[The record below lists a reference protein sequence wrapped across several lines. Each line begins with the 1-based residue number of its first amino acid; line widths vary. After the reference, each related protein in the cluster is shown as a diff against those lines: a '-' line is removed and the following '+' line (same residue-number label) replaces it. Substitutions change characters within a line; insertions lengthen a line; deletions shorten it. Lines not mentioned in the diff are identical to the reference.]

1 MSGSSKWISMS
12 LAANSR
18 TGKGA
23 DQRCGSPT
31 EISPAPIHDE
41 WHRQEA
47 AALRECQLG
56 HQVKGVKRVRSCN
69 TTKPSCPATES
80 MLRAPLTINV
90 AMRIFLAIKAFSH
103 HLYLDQFTYKL
114 KSPEKIKS

>member
-41 WHRQEA
+41 WRRQEA

-56 HQVKGVKRVRSCN
+56 HQVKGVKRVRSQYCSF
-69 TTKPSCPATES
+69 KPVRPEVSKGIFR
-80 MLRAPLTINV
+80 LR
-90 AMRIFLAIKAFSH
+90 
-103 HLYLDQFTYKL
+103 YL
-114 KSPEKIKS
+114 SPNGFCF